1 MSGDHNKYCMSIEFP
16 ERYEEQHMKTI
27 QLVDEQVDAIVVE
40 ELKSMYDGL
49 YANLQNRMD
58 GTGFVYMD
66 HDKNKDIAIMRDLM
80 RSVSMVLDYMGVQY
94 GE

>member
-1 MSGDHNKYCMSIEFP
+1 MVSEGKE
-16 ERYEEQHMKTI
+16 HMKTI
-27 QLVDEQVDAIVVE
+27 QLVDEQVDDIVIQ
-40 ELKSMYDGL
+40 ELKTMYDGL
-49 YANLQNRMD
+49 SANLQSRID
-58 GTGFVYMD
+58 GTGYVYMD

>member
-1 MSGDHNKYCMSIEFP
+1 
-16 ERYEEQHMKTI
+16 MKTI
-27 QLVDEQVDAIVVE
+27 QLVDEQVDDIVIQ

-49 YANLQNRMD
+49 SANLQSRID
-58 GTGFVYMD
+58 GTGYVYMD
-66 HDKNKDIAIMRDLM
+66 HDKNKDITIMRDLM